1 MSGTFNPYRHQY
13 EVIPASSTAV
23 VLGNTGAVGD
33 FLHRLVLNVTTGAS
47 AQWVLT
53 DGSTAIIT
61 SVVTLPVGINN
72 IEINAASQNGAW
84 KVTAGSGITIIGIG
98 TFTN

>member
-13 EVIPASSTAV
+13 EVVPASSSNL
-23 VLGNTGAVGD
+23 VLGTTGAVGD

-47 AQWVLT
+47 AIWILF
-53 DGSTAIIT
+53 DGST
-61 SVVTLPVGINN
+61 SVMGSSGALPVGINN

-84 KVTAGSGITIIGIG
+84 KVTTGAGISIIGIG

>member
-13 EVIPASSTAV
+13 EVIPASSAAV

-47 AQWVLT
+47 AVWILF
-53 DGSTAIIT
+53 DGSTTVIT
-61 SVVTLPVGINN
+61 NAGALPLGINN

-84 KVTAGSGITIIGIG
+84 KVTTGAGITIIGIG

>member
-13 EVIPASSTAV
+13 EVVPASSSNL
-23 VLGNTGAVGD
+23 VLGTTGAVGD
-33 FLHRLVLNVTTGAS
+33 FLHRIVLNVIGAS
-47 AQWVLT
+47 PQWALT
-53 DGSTAIIT
+53 DGSTGVIGNIG
-61 SVVTLPVGINN
+61 TLPVGINN

-84 KVTAGSGITIIGIG
+84 KVTTGAGITIIGIG